1 MLLGTSH
8 YDGLPV
14 PVLLTKIFSLRQPSL
29 RLLQKNILVHKTALP
44 NFTPQGRFSFTNR
57 VECF

>member
-1 MLLGTSH
+1 MLGTPR
-8 YDGLPV
+8 YDDLPV

-29 RLLQKNILVHKTALP
+29 RLMRKNILVHKTTFP
-44 NFTPQGRFSFTNR
+44 DFVPQQRFSLTNR